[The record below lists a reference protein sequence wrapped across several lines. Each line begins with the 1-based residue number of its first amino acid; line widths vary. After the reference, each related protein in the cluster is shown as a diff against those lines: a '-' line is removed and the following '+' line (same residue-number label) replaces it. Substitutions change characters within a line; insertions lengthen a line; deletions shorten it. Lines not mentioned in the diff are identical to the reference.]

1 MKKDLRIALKNDIF
15 YQLRKQCQAEGE
27 VEL

>member
-1 MKKDLRIALKNDIF
+1 MQKILRIAFKNEILN
-15 YQLRKQCQAEGE
+15 QLRKQCQAEGE